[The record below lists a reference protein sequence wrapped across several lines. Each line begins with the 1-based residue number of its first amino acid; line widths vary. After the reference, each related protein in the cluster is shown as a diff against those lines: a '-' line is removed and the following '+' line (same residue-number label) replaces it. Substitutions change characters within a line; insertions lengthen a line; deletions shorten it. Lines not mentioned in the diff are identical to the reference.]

1 MSEIDD
7 LPPPPEHPISA
18 ADMRRRMAEL
28 ELAKMEEAE
37 AERRKLEAEHSAQV
51 KAFLEGHIEETD
63 VERLRARAAAAIEQ
77 GHTEVEVLRFPAEL
91 LADRGRAINNFDADW
106 PETLRG
112 KAAGFY
118 QLYKARA
125 EPLGYKLH
133 ARILTYPGGKPGEV
147 GLFLSWA

>member
-7 LPPPPEHPISA
+7 LPPPPAEPITA

-28 ELAKMEEAE
+28 ELAKIEEAE
-37 AERRKLEAEHSAQV
+37 AQRKRLQEEHTAQV
-51 KAFLEGHIEETD
+51 KAFLEGHIEQAD
-63 VERLRARAAAAIEQ
+63 VEHLRARAAAAIQ
-77 GHTEVEVLRFPAEL
+77 NGHSEVEVLRFPAEL
-91 LADRGRAINNFDADW
+91 LADKGRAINNFEDGW

-118 QLYKARA
+118 RLYKARA

-133 ARILTYPGGKPGEV
+133 ARVLNYPGGKPGDV
-147 GLFLSWA
+147 GLYLSWA